1 MEDLRKYLTV
11 EKEWDKI
18 PNSLILQDEN
28 DLSLSS
34 FLNKN
39 LGIQVL
45 FSIAER
51 NRDPK
56 SERCLFATVAPIK
69 VLRKDIN
76 DWSRYLRIN
85 SAFVLKEFVPNLKFT
100 LEEEKE
106 SKMHFY
112 SIF

>member
-18 PNSLILQDEN
+18 PNSLILQDED
-28 DLSLSS
+28 DLSFSS
-34 FLNKN
+34 FLNKS
-39 LGIQVL
+39 LGIQVV
-45 FSIAER
+45 FSIAKR
-51 NRDPK
+51 NREPK

-76 DWSRYLRIN
+76 DWSRYLKIN
-85 SAFVLKEFVPNLKFT
+85 STFVLKEFAPNVKFI

-112 SIF
+112 SLL